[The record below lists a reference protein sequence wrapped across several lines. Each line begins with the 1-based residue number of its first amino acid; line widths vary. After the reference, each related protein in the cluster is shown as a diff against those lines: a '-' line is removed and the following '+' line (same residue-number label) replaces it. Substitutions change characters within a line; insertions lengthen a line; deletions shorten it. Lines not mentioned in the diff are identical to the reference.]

1 MENTLKYSNKDEF
14 DKYYNVAFVEQNVEP
29 PSNIL
34 ILKHY
39 LSSLI
44 IYGIALIVF
53 NFSPFYVKLLKEFP
67 FSSLILSCFYLGYL
81 LLAPIF
87 LFVNKPKTIYKSHS
101 IDVVRY
107 FYNHLSLKGFNKNF
121 NAVDFLN
128 WLKPNYFE
136 KQSIMIFFIKFLFA
150 PQLFIWG
157 YQHYD
162 FMLAYLNKFIK
173 LNSFYFDKNLSDF
186 VLANKVKF
194 IISYRNVIYSILYQ
208 FLFFIDCLI
217 FFIGYFTENVIFNNK
232 IKTVDTS
239 FLGVF
244 VCLICY
250 PPFNNFSHALI
261 SWKHTDTSF
270 SFVSNEMSYINW
282 FFYVIAL
289 LLIILYVSASVS
301 LFTKAS
307 NLTNRGIVSRFPYNI
322 VRHPAYISKISLW
335 WLASFCAIKD
345 LLTNQMFLQTILYII
360 VALLWTF
367 IYFLRAITEERHLLQ
382 DPDYQEYTKKV
393 KYRFIPYVF

>member
-1 MENTLKYSNKDEF
+1 MENTLKSSNKDEF
-14 DKYYNVAFVEQNVEP
+14 DKYYNVAFVEQNAEP

-44 IYGIALIVF
+44 IYGIALIIF
-53 NFSPFYVKLLKEFP
+53 NSSPFYVKLLKEFP
-67 FSSLILSCFYLGYL
+67 FSSLILSSFYLGYL

-87 LFVNKPKTIYKSHS
+87 LFVNKPKTIHKSHS

-162 FMLAYLNKFIK
+162 SMLAYLNKFIK

-307 NLTNRGIVSRFPYNI
+307 NLTNRGIVTRFPYNI

-382 DPDYQEYTKKV
+382 DPDYQEYIKKV